1 MTTEILLKE
10 NASDS
15 KILNKIVFIGQ
26 RKQLKSTK
34 EENLTVFQLEI
45 IKYLNMIILFQ
56 KVYRAI

>member
-1 MTTEILLKE
+1 MITEILLKE

-34 EENLTVFQLEI
+34 EENLTVSQLEI
-45 IKYLNMIILFQ
+45 IKYLNIIILFQ